1 MPYQVRPKRKSLW
14 LRLKT
19 EELETRDWT
28 VFADLADTQASVADY
43 FDYYNHQRRHSSIG
57 YQKPYHY
64 HQQQLTIITRFSTAQ
79 PDAKLRREMPHR
91 T

>member
-28 VFADLADTQASVADY
+28 VFADLADTQASVVDY
-43 FDYYNHQRRHSSIG
+43 FDNYNYQRRHSSIG
-57 YQKPYHY
+57 FQKPYQLH
-64 HQQQLTIITRFSTAQ
+64 HQHLAKKPQFSPA
-79 PDAKLRREMPHR
+79 
-91 T
+91 